1 MRYYILKLRSE
12 HDLVGSEW
20 VEQFRTKNSAFELN
34 RWCFYLIEYCSDEKH
49 ITMILKNYHF
59 RNVAVAFPCFDS
71 LKKWEAS
78 SRVSNFK
85 VNLSQTLSPFI
96 AYVENILKIIAQYSK
111 SNMFFT
117 HSKRLLFL
125 IIQLTKHEIF
135 LKNNSN
141 FMWGWSY
148 GVYRVK
154 FRLVLSSQQWLSE
167 VKRTTFSFILFPG

>member
-1 MRYYILKLRSE
+1 MFLSDWLLQWWKTYNDDFEKLPFSKCGSSISLFWFLEKMRGFFESFKFQSE
-12 HDLVGSEW
+12 H
-20 VEQFRTKNSAFELN
+20 
-34 RWCFYLIEYCSDEKH
+34 
-49 ITMILKNYHF
+49 
-59 RNVAVAFPCFDS
+59 
-71 LKKWEAS
+71 
-78 SRVSNFK
+78 
-85 VNLSQTLSPFI
+85 TLSPFI